1 MDQEKRGDCIGTKE
15 NLSQLGGGVNGAV
28 SEAVIVKKSEEKICF
43 DGESLDLRL
52 QNYGLGPCKNQ
63 EMDFGRG
70 TGLEL
75 SWNDL
80 GNSGSSSSLVDGN
93 ALKNE
98 ERNLG
103 EKNNVVASSEGFVEA
118 TGESINEETNESRG
132 VLETPGQVDRGSS
145 GSLDNSVGGFLFETT
160 VVINTLEV
168 ACVEG
173 GNGEFEVKDN
183 GLGSS
188 KVSAEGPKIKVAEVE
203 ASCVI
208 DIKGSDGG
216 GGQKP
221 SSESWDG
228 EKVCRICHLNSEPSL
243 KSTVSTS
250 TTEVA
255 PDLIQLGCGCKDELG
270 SAHGHCAERWFKL
283 KGNRICEICGQ
294 TAKNISVISDNSF
307 IEDWHGQ
314 RSMSGVT
321 TFSEQR
327 AGCCRGQPFCNFL
340 MACLVMA
347 FVLPWFFRVNMV

>member
-1 MDQEKRGDCIGTKE
+1 MDQEKKGDCIGTNE
-15 NLSQLGGGVNGAV
+15 NWSQLGGGVNGAV
-28 SEAVIVKKSEEKICF
+28 SEAVIVKKSEENICF
-43 DGESLDLRL
+43 DGENVDLRL
-52 QNYGLGPCKNQ
+52 QNYGGGSCKNQ

-70 TGLEL
+70 IGLEL

-93 ALKNE
+93 VLKNE

-103 EKNNVVASSEGFVEA
+103 EKNNVVASNEGFVEA
-118 TGESINEETNESRG
+118 TGGSINEETNESRG

-145 GSLDNSVGGFLFETT
+145 GSLDSSIGGFFFETT
-160 VVINTLEV
+160 VVNNTLEV

-173 GNGEFEVKDN
+173 GNRE
-183 GLGSS
+183 
-188 KVSAEGPKIKVAEVE
+188 EGPKIKVAEVE

-208 DIKGSDGG
+208 DIKGSGG

-228 EKVCRICHLNSEPSL
+228 ERVCRICHLNSEQSL

-255 PDLIQLGCGCKDELG
+255 LDLIQLGCGCKDELG
-270 SAHGHCAERWFKL
+270 SAHGHCAETWFKL

-294 TAKNISVISDNSF
+294 TAKNISVVSDNRF

-327 AGCCRGQPFCNFL
+327 AGCWRGQPFCNFL
-340 MACLVMA
+340 MACLSASPVE
-347 FVLPWFFRVNMV
+347 FDGYETYLKL